1 MRLVVTVSSASNP
14 ELHDDLERLSSRKRA
29 ERIRALSIIGLS
41 VINGRTVRTEIPEHP
56 PVSMENRKNLV
67 LRLKGTLQP

>member
-1 MRLVVTVSSASNP
+1 
-14 ELHDDLERLSSRKRA
+14 
-29 ERIRALSIIGLS
+29 LSIIGLS